1 MFLHL
6 EFEHIYLGSL
16 DQSCPHGVNWLACL
30 LPFTNIWSVHWR
42 WASTDLYRS
51 IYPINFCNNCKNI
64 YKRFPTLL
72 FWFLIQQNKFFLFI
86 SRTKIGFFYFL
97 TTVTQTK
104 ISTELMDFETSSIF
118 SKLLNVN
125 NWQKWMWFDA
135 YAWLKWIYFKF
146 NI

>member
-72 FWFLIQQNKFFLFI
+72 FWFLIQQIKFFLLI
-86 SRTKIGFFYFL
+86 SRTKIGFFYYL

-118 SKLLNVN
+118 SMLLNVN

-135 YAWLKWIYFKF
+135 YAWQKCIYLQFK
-146 NI
+146 I